1 MSKSNKPKTLEE
13 KLDLTKITTDQNYA
27 HIEINPEICKAKCTT
42 YDCVYGCPAD
52 CYKFTEGEE
61 AEGPVVFDYV
71 ACLECG
77 TCRIVCPHGSVDWKY
92 PKGGFGVE
100 FKHS

>member
-1 MSKSNKPKTLEE
+1 MSKKKNPTTIDE
-13 KLDLTKITTDQNYA
+13 KLALTKFTTDQNYA
-27 HIEINPEICKAKCTT
+27 HITINPEICKLKCKTFE
-42 YDCVYGCPAD
+42 CVYGCPAD
-52 CYKFTEGEE
+52 CYKFTEGED
-61 AEGPVVFDYV
+61 AEGPVVLDYV

-77 TCRIVCPHGSVDWKY
+77 SCRMVCPHGSVDWHY

>member
-1 MSKSNKPKTLEE
+1 MSKTNKPKTLEE
-13 KLDLTKITTDQNYA
+13 KLDLTKFTTDHNYA
-27 HIEINPEICKAKCTT
+27 HISIVPEICKAKCSTFE
-42 YDCVYGCPAD
+42 CVYGCPAN
-52 CYKFTEGEE
+52 CYKFTEDED

-77 TCRIVCPHGSVDWKY
+77 TCRYVCPHDSVDWKY

>member
-1 MSKSNKPKTLEE
+1 MSKANKTKTLEE
-13 KLDLTKITTDQNYA
+13 KLDLTKFTTDHNYA
-27 HIEINPEICKAKCTT
+27 HISINPEICKAKCSTH
-42 YDCVYGCPAD
+42 DCVYACPAN
-52 CYKFTEGEE
+52 CYKFTEGED

-77 TCRIVCPHGSVDWKY
+77 TCRIVCPHDSVDWKY